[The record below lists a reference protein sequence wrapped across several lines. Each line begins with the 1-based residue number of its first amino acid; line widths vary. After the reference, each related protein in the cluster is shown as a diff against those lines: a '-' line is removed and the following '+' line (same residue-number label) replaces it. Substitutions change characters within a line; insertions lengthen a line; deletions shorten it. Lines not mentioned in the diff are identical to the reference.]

1 MIVTSLI
8 RKNEIKLT
16 KLQDIL
22 VKKVNEIE
30 KLRKKNK
37 SLEEMSQVYLL
48 KIVELEKENA
58 ILKGQIDILNR
69 FSQ

>member
-1 MIVTSLI
+1 M
-8 RKNEIKLT
+8 
-16 KLQDIL
+16 
-22 VKKVNEIE
+22 KKVNEIE